1 MRPYHPRGAA
11 GAPAL
16 SNINAETIRRAEEAV
31 GKLADEYRSWV
42 RADLVK
48 LRADMASA
56 AAGGEA
62 RMAAYKDVR
71 HIAHDLRG
79 QGATFGFPLITRIAT
94 SISHIVK
101 ERTPDAES
109 DTLLNVHFDALTR
122 VVDDNVADPGSAE
135 AMAIIATLE
144 AATGRTLA

>member
-11 GAPAL
+11 PAR

-48 LRADMASA
+48 LRADMVSA

-62 RMAAYKDVR
+62 RTAAYKDVR

-79 QGATFGFPLITRIAT
+79 QGATFGYPLITRIAT
-94 SISHIVK
+94 AISHFLK
-101 ERTPDAES
+101 DCTPDAES
-109 DTLLNVHFDALTR
+109 DTLLNAHFDALTR
-122 VVDDNVADPGSAE
+122 VVEDNVADAGGAE
-135 AMAIIATLE
+135 AMALIATLE
-144 AATGRTLA
+144 AATGRPLA